1 MFCKHQYG
9 KVDGKYQYCEKCGK
23 AIEAP
28 LIVCNHRWVIEAKFA
43 RISRITNDTTSTT
56 YLLKCEEC
64 GEMKQMKLGID

>member
-28 LIVCNHRWVIEAKFA
+28 LAACNHRWVIERKFE
-43 RISRITNDTTSTT
+43 RINTINRITWAI
-56 YLLKCEEC
+56 YLMRCQDC
-64 GEMKQMKLGID
+64 GEMKQMTVGFD